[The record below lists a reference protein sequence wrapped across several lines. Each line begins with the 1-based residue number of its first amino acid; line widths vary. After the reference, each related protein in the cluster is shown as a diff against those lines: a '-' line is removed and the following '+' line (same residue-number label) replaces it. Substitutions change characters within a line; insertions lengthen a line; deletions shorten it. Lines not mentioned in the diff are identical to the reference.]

1 MNIRTTYHRREGKDK
16 AVHVSQHHIK
26 THIGDVEVKFQ
37 AFLISALDAVSTLDR
52 GMRRNTHTSRKY
64 KKIRLNSYIF
74 SLRIFAKCI
83 LKKDQVSFFTF
94 TNKLCYY
101 IVNVDHLFQFLLQF

>member
-16 AVHVSQHHIK
+16 AVHVSEHHII

-64 KKIRLNSYIF
+64 KKIRLNISIF
-74 SLRIFAKCI
+74 SLCIFANCI
-83 LKKDQVSFFTF
+83 FNKDQISFFIF
-94 TNKLCYY
+94 TNELCY
-101 IVNVDHLFQFLLQF
+101 